1 MFKLR
6 LHALVIP
13 LSVSFIIRAQEVTP
27 LPEPTGAPEPTAVIT
42 QAPPPDP
49 EPTAVPTGEITP
61 APTAPLPTATAAPVK
76 PTAKAP
82 TPTAAKPSP
91 TPRPEKKDEGSSSSS
106 SSRQQAASSVS
117 SQSSS
122 AAPENGKNEE
132 ADEGIAQSIGRQF
145 IDFTASVGRGL
156 MREKPYDY
164 YREHLMSRETSGML
178 LAASVVLMISGL
190 FALNSRRILI
200 LAGRYGNE
208 LSRHIPL
215 PFFQKKRVTRYQRS
229 P

>member
-27 LPEPTGAPEPTAVIT
+27 LPEPTGAPQPTAVIT
-42 QAPPPDP
+42 EAPPPDP
-49 EPTAVPTGEITP
+49 EPTVLPTGEITP
-61 APTAPLPTATAAPVK
+61 VPTATHPTPTEAPVE
-76 PTAKAP
+76 PTSPAP
-82 TPTAAKPSP
+82 TPTVARPSP
-91 TPRPEKKDEGSSSSS
+91 TPRPEKKDEGASSSGSSQQQTSS
-106 SSRQQAASSVS
+106 SN

-122 AAPENGKNEE
+122 SAPENRPDEGE
-132 ADEGIAQSIGRQF
+132 EGIAQSISRQF

-156 MREKPYDY
+156 MREKEYDY
-164 YREHLMSRETSGML
+164 YRENLMSRQTSAML

-200 LAGRYGNE
+200 WAGQYADE

-215 PFFQKKRVTRYQRS
+215 PLFQKKKITRYRRS

>member
-13 LSVSFIIRAQEVTP
+13 LSVSFIIHAQEVTP
-27 LPEPTGAPEPTAVIT
+27 LPEPTEAPQPTVVIT
-42 QAPPPDP
+42 EAPPPDP
-49 EPTAVPTGEITP
+49 QPTVLPTGEITP
-61 APTAPLPTATAAPVK
+61 APTAAL
-76 PTAKAP
+76 P
-82 TPTAAKPSP
+82 TPTAAPVEPTAPAPTPTSARPSP
-91 TPRPEKKDEGSSSSS
+91 TPRAEKKDEGASSSGSSQQQASS
-106 SSRQQAASSVS
+106 SS

-122 AAPENGKNEE
+122 TAPENRPDGGE
-132 ADEGIAQSIGRQF
+132 EGIAQSISRQF

-156 MREKPYDY
+156 MREKEYDY
-164 YREHLMSRETSGML
+164 YGENLMSRQTSAML

-200 LAGRYGNE
+200 KAGQYGDE

-215 PFFQKKRVTRYQRS
+215 PLFQKKKVTRYRRS